1 MSEDLV
7 IDTQKM
13 RVKSIKAKSLVV
25 KPKIKVLA
33 SHLFKG
39 SRKDLINVIAQ
50 IRKVLR
56 TKNYLD
62 TMAHLKLLIENEWYI
77 SYKKHLGGI
86 AHHRNLGPSA
96 RPKKTYLYV
105 YEVLKNF
112 RWEMCNLKNAKVS
125 RIIINYNNTR
135 HLGGAIMR
143 SRGQSYAKD
152 SRQFYLKFFVHHE

>member
-7 IDTQKM
+7 IDTQKI
-13 RVKSIKAKSLVV
+13 RVKSIKKNPLVV
-25 KPKIKVLA
+25 NPKTKILV

-39 SRKDLINVIAQ
+39 SRKDLINVIAH

-62 TMAHLKLLIENEWYI
+62 TMAHLKLMIENKWYI
-77 SYKKHLGGI
+77 PYKKHLGGI
-86 AHHRNLGPSA
+86 AHHGNLGPSA
-96 RPKKTYLYV
+96 RPNKTYLYV

-112 RWEMCNLKNAKVS
+112 RWEMCNLKNAKIS

-143 SRGQSYAKD
+143 SRCQSFAKD
-152 SRQFYLKFFVHHE
+152 SRQFYLKFFVYHE